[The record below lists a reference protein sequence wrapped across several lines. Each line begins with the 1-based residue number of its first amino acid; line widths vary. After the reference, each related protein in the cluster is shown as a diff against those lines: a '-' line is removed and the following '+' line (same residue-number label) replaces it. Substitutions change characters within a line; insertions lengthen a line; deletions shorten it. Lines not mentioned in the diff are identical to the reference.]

1 MHVSALLLLALG
13 QASNVLALPA
23 NNNNSGCGAPS
34 QPGAA
39 ARNAK
44 AVYTIT
50 NEKENAVVAIRV
62 GQDGM
67 LQAQGSSST
76 PTGGAG
82 ATGVDGDGK
91 PAVPDA
97 LFSQSALTVAGSNL
111 FAVNAGSNTLT
122 MFAIDAADPT
132 KLTMVGKPV
141 AIPGEFPVT
150 VAASKRN
157 KLACVATTGAKAGV
171 SCASFSAQAGLA
183 AMDALRP
190 FDLGQTT
197 PPKGPTNTVSQVFF
211 ARDGKTLF
219 ATVKGDPPANKT
231 GFLASFPV
239 QAAAQNKAASL
250 NAQGAQSSPQGTAV
264 LFGSA
269 TIPGSRELFVTDASF
284 GAAVLS
290 VDAATGAA
298 TVKGKGAVDGQKAT
312 CWATINPAT
321 GTAFVTDVAT
331 NRLVEMS
338 VKDASVMGQIDLSA
352 NGDPGLID
360 LQSAGKFVYALS
372 PGNGTTQAAIT
383 VVDATTKK
391 QVQHMQL
398 QAMGVGKN
406 SMGLALRK

>member
-1 MHVSALLLLALG
+1 MHASALLLLSLG
-13 QASNVLALPA
+13 QAAHVLAHPA
-23 NNNNSGCGAPS
+23 AANGCGAARP
-34 QPGAA
+34 

-44 AVYTIT
+44 AIYTIT

-67 LQAQGSSST
+67 LQAQGASRT
-76 PTGGAG
+76 ATGGAG
-82 ATGVDGDGK
+82 ATGVDAEGK
-91 PAVPDA
+91 PAIPDA
-97 LFSQSALTVAGSNL
+97 LFSQSALTVAGGNL

-141 AIPGEFPVT
+141 AVPGEFPVT
-150 VAASKRN
+150 VAASKKN
-157 KLACVATTGAKAGV
+157 KLACVGTTGVKAGV
-171 SCASFSAQAGLA
+171 ACASFSAQGLA
-183 AMDALRP
+183 AMDALRA

-239 QAAAQNKAASL
+239 QAAAQGKAAALS
-250 NAQGAQSSPQGTAV
+250 AQGAQSSPQGTAV

-269 TIPGSRELFVTDASF
+269 TIPGSGDLFVTDASF

-290 VDAATGAA
+290 VGAAGAA

-312 CWATINPAT
+312 CWATVSPAT
-321 GTAFVTDVAT
+321 GTAFVTDVGT

-338 VKDASVMGQIDLSA
+338 VKDAKVMGQIDLSA

-360 LQSAGKFVYALS
+360 LQSAGNFVYALS

-383 VVDATTKK
+383 VVDATAKK
-391 QVQHMQL
+391 QVQHLQL